1 MSGTVLLGVSLGLL
15 SSVLFNVSYLI
26 QHKALDGEG
35 PSLEFTTAPLRS
47 IRELL
52 THPLWMLGGIL
63 GLVGMAVY
71 LVALAFAPISLVQAF
86 LAGGLILTVPLSAM
100 ISQHRPTKR
109 ELTGAALMTGALVL
123 FAFGTGAEGATNDF
137 GDLGMAVL
145 VGGVCVGSLLASRRG
160 QSRGPV
166 ELVGVASGLLHG
178 AADALQNGLVGIAK
192 SSVVA
197 LFTSVWTYACIAVS
211 VAAFVLLQ
219 QAFKD
224 GQEKPVGVIALMT
237 ASTNV
242 TAIGAGILI
251 FHDPLG
257 TTPFWKVVHVL
268 AFLLVLASGWLL
280 STAQAALEEGPAALK
295 AASP

>member
-1 MSGTVLLGVSLGLL
+1 MSGTVVLGITLGLL

-35 PSLEFTTAPLRS
+35 PSLEFKSAPLRS
-47 IRELL
+47 VKELF
-52 THPLWMLGGIL
+52 THPMWMFGGIL

-71 LVALAFAPISLVQAF
+71 LVALAFAPLSLVQAF

-100 ISQHRPTKR
+100 ISHHRPTKR
-109 ELTGAALMTGALVL
+109 EITGAALMTAALVL

-137 GDLGMAVL
+137 GSAGMTAL
-145 VGGVCVGSLLASRRG
+145 VVGVCLLSLMASSRG

-192 SSVVA
+192 AGVFG
-197 LFTSVWTYACIAVS
+197 LFTSIWLYACIAVS
-211 VAAFVLLQ
+211 IAAFVLLQ
-219 QAFKD
+219 RAFKD

-251 FHDPLG
+251 FRDPLG
-257 TTPFWKVVHVL
+257 TTPFWEVVHVL
-268 AFLLVLASGWLL
+268 AFVLVLVSGWLL
-280 STAQAALEEGPAALK
+280 STAQAALEEGPTGSK
-295 AASP
+295 AVAQ